1 MQGGNEMELSRPIAR
16 SITLDG
22 RTIHLRE
29 PDHVKSRWIGQQEI
43 YRFLISALL
52 KTCPEDRAMFPVLVG
67 NPGAG
72 KTTLAMTMA
81 KELNQPVY
89 IMNCT
94 SDMRPEDLIV
104 TLVLGEN
111 RQGIYQGSALVSS
124 LVNGGICILDEAN
137 RMNERTWASL
147 ASLLD
152 GRDYVESVIAGVK
165 IHADPEFRLIATMN
179 DDSSTFSLPG
189 YIESRLKP
197 VLPVPPPSPR
207 ELVEI
212 IKINVPF
219 IPEEFI
225 TSAVQYLSSPE
236 GKRKAGNFSIRDAI
250 NVTRYAY
257 RLKLPLQESIQ
268 KAVEYVISSA
278 GILNA

>member
-1 MQGGNEMELSRPIAR
+1 MEPSRPTIR
-16 SITLDG
+16 SITLEG

-29 PDHVKSRWIGQQEI
+29 PDNITSRWVGQQEV

-52 KTCPEDRAMFPVLVG
+52 KSCPEDHPMFPVLVG

-72 KTTLAMTMA
+72 KTTLASAMA
-81 KELNQPVY
+81 EELNLPVY
-89 IMNCT
+89 LINCT

-111 RQGIYQGSALVSS
+111 RQGIYQGSALVSAV
-124 LVNGGICILDEAN
+124 VNGGICILDEAN

-147 ASLLD
+147 APLLD

-179 DDSSTFSLPG
+179 DDSSTFGIPG

-197 VLPVPPPSPR
+197 VLPVNPPTSE
-207 ELVEI
+207 ELIRI
-212 IKINVPF
+212 IQVNVPY
-219 IPEEFI
+219 IPEELI
-225 TSAVQYLSSPE
+225 RAVTDYLSSPE
-236 GKRKAGNFSIRDAI
+236 GKMKAGIFSIRDAI
-250 NVTRYAY
+250 HVTRYAY
-257 RLKLPLQESIQ
+257 RLKLPMEKAIQ
-268 KAVEYVISSA
+268 KAVEYVISST
-278 GILNA
+278 GILNV